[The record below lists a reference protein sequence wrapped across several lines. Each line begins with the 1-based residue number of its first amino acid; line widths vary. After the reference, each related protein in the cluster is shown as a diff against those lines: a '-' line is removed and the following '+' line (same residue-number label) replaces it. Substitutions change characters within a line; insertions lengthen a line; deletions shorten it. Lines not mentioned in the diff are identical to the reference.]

1 MFVDRAAYV
10 AIGLSDDNKMGKD
23 SVIEC
28 VNEAGS
34 IKAYASWTEAALGKF
49 DAPRN
54 VVRIYKSFL
63 RLIQQSILLQVDF
76 ENINHEYMYICILFI
91 HSPKILFDC
100 WKEDMKMELFIV
112 K

>member
-1 MFVDRAAYV
+1 M

-34 IKAYASWTEAALGKF
+34 IKAYASWTEVALGKF

-54 VVRIYKSFL
+54 VVRILKRCLILMQRFSFFEDDSENPYNTN
-63 RLIQQSILLQVDF
+63 IFYLLLASKYYSTVAR
-76 ENINHEYMYICILFI
+76 
-91 HSPKILFDC
+91 KI
-100 WKEDMKMELFIV
+100 
-112 K
+112 

>member
-1 MFVDRAAYV
+1 M

-34 IKAYASWTEAALGKF
+34 IKAYASWTEVALGKF

-54 VVRIYKSFL
+54 VVRIKKNMFESNK
-63 RLIQQSILLQVDF
+63 LL
-76 ENINHEYMYICILFI
+76 NI
-91 HSPKILFDC
+91 S
-100 WKEDMKMELFIV
+100 
-112 K
+112 